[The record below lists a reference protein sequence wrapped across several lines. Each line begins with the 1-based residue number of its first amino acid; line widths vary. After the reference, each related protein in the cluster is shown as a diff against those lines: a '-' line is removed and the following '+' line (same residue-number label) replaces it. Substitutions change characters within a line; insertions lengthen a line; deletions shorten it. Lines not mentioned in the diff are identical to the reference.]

1 MDQEIGCAVRTNFA
15 VPSVGRGW
23 TEVFKVS
30 ERELVR
36 FCRDA
41 GEDIADAL
49 ERRGRVSF
57 VTRPDGGATAITF
70 SSATP
75 HYGVGGPDMQTSMV
89 FFSGTGAAAYLS
101 TASTPS
107 ANFYNGMTASGDI
120 QDCHFDAVLPVTD
133 VNTFCGLALRGP
145 GELGANASP
154 YPANLLEP

>member
-1 MDQEIGCAVRTNFA
+1 
-15 VPSVGRGW
+15 
-23 TEVFKVS
+23 
-30 ERELVR
+30 
-36 FCRDA
+36 
-41 GEDIADAL
+41 
-49 ERRGRVSF
+49 
-57 VTRPDGGATAITF
+57 
-70 SSATP
+70 
-75 HYGVGGPDMQTSMV
+75 MQTSML

>member
-1 MDQEIGCAVRTNFA
+1 VDQEIGCAVRTNFA

-30 ERELVR
+30 ERELVK

-41 GEDIADAL
+41 GDDIADAL

-57 VTRPDGGATAITF
+57 VTKPDGGATAITF

-107 ANFYNGMTASGDI
+107 ANFYNGMG
-120 QDCHFDAVLPVTD
+120 
-133 VNTFCGLALRGP
+133 R
-145 GELGANASP
+145 
-154 YPANLLEP
+154 